1 MLLFCV
7 YKDCEARKGRCEAK
21 KQPGAVSAAV
31 CVSASA
37 KASRASLVIRSMKRR
52 STSVLLFLCLLGLR
66 GSKRA
71 LRSKETA
78 GGCFGGRVR
87 VGERESEPSESRNPL
102 HEKEE
107 ALRCF
112 FFCVYKDCEARK
124 GRCKAKKQPGAV
136 SAAACV
142 SASVKAS
149 RASLVIRSTRKKGT
163 ATPFLFNFNLFSF
176 SAVLISGRI
185 ISYPYMAFFSLPSRA
200 YSPALRGQLK
210 VRFPAPHPL
219 WCCLRR

>member
-1 MLLFCV
+1 
-7 YKDCEARKGRCEAK
+7 
-21 KQPGAVSAAV
+21 
-31 CVSASA
+31 VSASA

-66 GSKRA
+66 GSKRP

-102 HEKEE
+102 HK
-107 ALRCF
+107 
-112 FFCVYKDCEARK
+112 
-124 GRCKAKKQPGAV
+124 
-136 SAAACV
+136 
-142 SASVKAS
+142 
-149 RASLVIRSTRKKGT
+149 KKGT
-163 ATPFLFNFNLFSF
+163 ASPFLFNFNLFSF

-185 ISYPYMAFFSLPSRA
+185 ISYPYMASFSLPSRA

-210 VRFPAPHPL
+210 ARFPAPHPL
-219 WCCLRR
+219 WCYLRR